1 MYVPRFYYKIYYTV
15 NWPNCRLIFLFALN
29 QSIAGFQLGW
39 PLNGLHPPHA
49 KFCEEKN
56 VFAGELQVSL
66 ASFVQNYG
74 FFINL
79 RSSMFYD
86 TCPKRGEFRIHAS
99 SCQCIGWNI
108 IRTKFFFCCC
118 SESVLTGAFVYLTFL
133 TYSNCTLLHSPTL
146 NCTQLHSTSTDST
159 ALFFFSF

>member
-49 KFCEEKN
+49 KICEEKN

-74 FFINL
+74 FLNQLTVQHVL
-79 RSSMFYD
+79 RIPVRREGSSESMQVVVSALVG
-86 TCPKRGEFRIHAS
+86 TLLERS
-99 SCQCIGWNI
+99 
-108 IRTKFFFCCC
+108 FFF
-118 SESVLTGAFVYLTFL
+118 VV
-133 TYSNCTLLHSPTL
+133 
-146 NCTQLHSTSTDST
+146 
-159 ALFFFSF
+159 ALSQC